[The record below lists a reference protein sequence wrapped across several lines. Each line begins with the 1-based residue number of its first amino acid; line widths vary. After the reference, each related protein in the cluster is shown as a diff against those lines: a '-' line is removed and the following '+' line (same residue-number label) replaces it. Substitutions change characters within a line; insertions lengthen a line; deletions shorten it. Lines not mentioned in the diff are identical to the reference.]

1 MLKIAKM
8 INLCVFNHSERK
20 AALEY
25 KARGIDIKT
34 S

>member
-1 MLKIAKM
+1 MLKIVKM
-8 INLCVFNHSERK
+8 INLCVFNHSGRK
-20 AALEY
+20 VALEY